1 MVNYSILEENII
13 KYMNHKYNIH
23 MTLDH
28 LELRMIDLG
37 LDSLDMV
44 ELIITLEEKYGIIIT
59 PSEFDETDTFRKLV
73 DISYNKI
80 KNIKKS
86 KKS

>member
-13 KYMNHKYNIH
+13 KYMNHKYKIH
-23 MTLDH
+23 MTLEH
-28 LELRMIDLG
+28 LELRLIDLG

-73 DISYNKI
+73 DILYNKI
-80 KNIKKS
+80 KNIK
-86 KKS
+86 

>member
-13 KYMNHKYNIH
+13 KYMNHKYKIH
-23 MTLDH
+23 MTLEH
-28 LELRMIDLG
+28 LELRLIDLG

-73 DISYNKI
+73 DILYNKI

>member
-13 KYMNHKYNIH
+13 KYMNHKYKIH

-28 LELRMIDLG
+28 LELRLIDLG

-73 DISYNKI
+73 DISYDKI